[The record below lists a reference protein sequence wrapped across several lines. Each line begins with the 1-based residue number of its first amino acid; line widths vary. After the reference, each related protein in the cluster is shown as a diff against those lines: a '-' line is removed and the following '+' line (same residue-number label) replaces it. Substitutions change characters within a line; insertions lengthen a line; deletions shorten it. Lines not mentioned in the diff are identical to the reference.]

1 MGYTLPGSVG
11 QEGMAQLPSQIFRE
25 YDIRGVVGTDLT
37 EEVARSIGRGFAA
50 YLRQAGA
57 PLRVLVG
64 QDNRM
69 SSPQVAAAV
78 ADGLAAGGCDVVDIG
93 TVITPAFYYARVHL
107 GIDGGV
113 MVTASHNPPEYN
125 GMKLAFGHATL
136 YGEEI
141 QQVRR
146 LAEEG
151 QAAEE
156 ESAAAGGL
164 AQGRVGAEAVA
175 GGRRGRVEARE
186 VLSAYRRMLS
196 EKIVLGPRRLRVAV
210 DCGNGTAS
218 LVAPDVIEAWGCQ
231 VLRQHCDSD
240 PTYPHHLPNPVA
252 PENVRDLIDL
262 VRRERCDLGIGFDG
276 DGDRIGVIDDRGEI
290 VWGDMLMALFWREIL
305 PRYPGAPVIVEVKC
319 SQALVEEVTRLGGR
333 PFFYRTGHSLIK
345 AKMKE
350 LGAVFTGEMSGHMF
364 FADEYYGYDDAV
376 YAAGRLLRLLSHT
389 TEPLSALLATIP
401 HYPVTPEVYVDAP
414 DEVKFEVVRQVAE
427 EFKARGYPVVDVDG
441 ARVIFPDGWGLVR
454 ASNTQPAL
462 VVRAEGGSEEGL
474 RRIKRAV
481 EEVLARYS
489 HVGPLDW

>member
-1 MGYTLPGSVG
+1 
-11 QEGMAQLPSQIFRE
+11 MAQLPVHIFRE
-25 YDIRGVVGTDLT
+25 YDIRGVVGADLT
-37 EEVARSIGRGFAA
+37 EEVARRIGRGFAA
-50 YLRQAGA
+50 YLREVGA
-57 PLRVLVG
+57 PPRVLVG

-78 ADGLAAGGCDVVDIG
+78 ADGLAASGCDVVDVG

-107 GIDGGV
+107 EIDGGV

-141 QQVRR
+141 QRVRR
-146 LAEEG
+146 LAE
-151 QAAEE
+151 
-156 ESAAAGGL
+156 GG
-164 AQGRVGAEAVA
+164 EAVEVA
-175 GGRRGRVEARE
+175 PRGRVEAQDI
-186 VLSAYRRMLS
+186 LPAYRRMLA

-218 LVAPDVIEAWGCQ
+218 LVAPDVIEGWGCE

-240 PTYPHHLPNPVA
+240 PTFPHHQPNPVA
-252 PENVRDLIDL
+252 LENVRDLMEL

-276 DGDRIGVIDDRGEI
+276 DGDRIGVVDDRGEI

-305 PRYPGAPVIVEVKC
+305 PRHPGAPVIIEVKC

-333 PFFYRTGHSLIK
+333 PLFYRTGHSLIK

-376 YAAGRLLRLLSHT
+376 YAAGRLLRLLSHRA
-389 TEPLSALLATIP
+389 EPLSALLATIP
-401 HYPVTPEVYVDAP
+401 HYPVTPEVYVHAP

-427 EFKARGYPVVDVDG
+427 DFRQRYQVIDVDG
-441 ARVIFPDGWGLVR
+441 VRVLFPEGWGLIR

-462 VVRAEGGSEEGL
+462 VLRAEAKTEERLEGIKGALEEAL
-474 RRIKRAV
+474 RRFPQ
-481 EEVLARYS
+481 
-489 HVGPLDW
+489 VGPVAW